1 MNEFIQRN
9 YFINFFGSKQIVLHH
24 FWFLYF
30 LFVIAIGFCLIFKV
44 IDLIYPFHN
53 WSINGDGSLVM
64 AIFKNTLICSFV
76 LFLIVLTYFTQ
87 LKMSPDQFGPDTAV
101 FFNPEKTTD
110 IFVLNGFNGNL
121 HGGYCY
127 TTFYFLYVGPLCTA
141 LKILD

>member
-1 MNEFIQRN
+1 MGRRAETKAALKGKGLNFLTKLTSDVNEFIQRN

-64 AIFKNTLICSFV
+64 AIFKTLSSV
-76 LFLIVLTYFTQ
+76 L
-87 LKMSPDQFGPDTAV
+87 
-101 FFNPEKTTD
+101 
-110 IFVLNGFNGNL
+110 
-121 HGGYCY
+121 
-127 TTFYFLYVGPLCTA
+127 LCCF
-141 LKILD
+141 